1 MSNFD
6 KIIDNLIENICNIL
20 MVLLL
25 MMILMVFI
33 SIVFRYFF
41 NISSASLQ
49 ELIMYCHAIIFMF
62 GISYTLKENGHVKI
76 DIIFNTFS
84 KKIQSYISIIGIL
97 LFIFPM
103 AFFLIYISM
112 GMVIQSWLILE
123 GSSEA
128 GGLNLV
134 FILKTIIPLTGF
146 LILLQSS
153 SQLLK
158 LIKGYKM
165 GIEIFAIIFIVF
177 TFIILLSGIPVA
189 FVLSGSAL
197 LFSLIGIMFGVFDYS
212 YLLAIPNRILGI
224 MSNQNLLAVPL
235 FIFMGLVLEK
245 TKIAE
250 ELLMAMNILYKN
262 TDGGFAIS
270 VVLVG
275 VLMGASTGIV
285 GASVVTLGLLS
296 LPVMVKNNYP
306 RPLACGVICASG
318 TLGQI
323 IPPSLVLILLADVLS
338 SAYQQ
343 AQLNLGIFTPE
354 TVTISDLFA
363 GALIP
368 GLLLPVMFIFYIK
381 SLKINNI
388 NKDITKDIGE
398 NINIISS
405 FFPPILLII
414 TVLGSIVLGIATPSE
429 AASLGAIGSLLIA
442 FAKNKLSFNVIRNT
456 SKGTIKLT
464 SMVFL
469 ILIGATFFSLVFRG
483 FEGEELIQNL
493 LSHGPENKYLSLIIT
508 LGIMFF
514 LGFILDFIEI
524 IFIIIPLFGPVLF
537 SYGFDPIWVGIL
549 IAMVLQ
555 TSFLTPPFGFSL
567 FYLRGVAPK
576 EIPTKDIYKGVL
588 PFIIIQIIA
597 IGLVFMF
604 PQIALFLPDL
614 LN

>member
-1 MSNFD
+1 
-6 KIIDNLIENICNIL
+6 
-20 MVLLL
+20 
-25 MMILMVFI
+25 
-33 SIVFRYFF
+33 
-41 NISSASLQ
+41 
-49 ELIMYCHAIIFMF
+49 
-62 GISYTLKENGHVKI
+62 
-76 DIIFNTFS
+76 
-84 KKIQSYISIIGIL
+84 
-97 LFIFPM
+97 
-103 AFFLIYISM
+103 
-112 GMVIQSWLILE
+112 
-123 GSSEA
+123 
-128 GGLNLV
+128 
-134 FILKTIIPLTGF
+134 
-146 LILLQSS
+146 
-153 SQLLK
+153 
-158 LIKGYKM
+158 M
-165 GIEIFAIIFIVF
+165 GIEIFAIIFIAF

-197 LFSLIGIMFGVFDYS
+197 LFSFIGIMFGVFDYS

-414 TVLGSIVLGIATPSE
+414 TVLGSIVLGVATPSE
-429 AASLGAIGSLLIA
+429 AASLGVIGSLLIA

-508 LGIMFF
+508 LVIMFF